1 MRDAPAIFLGALH
14 AGKNACVRMDGC
26 AALWR
31 SLKRNSSRVR
41 ALAAFCSDGSAK
53 FPVLP
58 KEFDLS
64 CDSSVC
70 EMQIFLFRQE
80 MWMGEGLTK

>member
-1 MRDAPAIFLGALH
+1 
-14 AGKNACVRMDGC
+14 
-26 AALWR
+26 
-31 SLKRNSSRVR
+31 VR

-70 EMQIFLFRQE
+70 EMQIFLLRQG
-80 MWMGEGLTK
+80 MWMGMGDGPSKKKHYNDVI